1 MCNTWMTDHLL
12 VDKAKLYKKALD
24 RCPESYNLWESYND
38 WINMQHVEG
47 SMSLEET
54 DKVYTVSQW
63 HIWLKLKGRM
73 IDQESLV

>member
-1 MCNTWMTDHLL
+1 MKVSALFHMCSRWMTNHLL

-38 WINMQHVEG
+38 WINKQHEEG

-54 DKVYTVSQW
+54 DKVYTVSQ
-63 HIWLKLKGRM
+63 
-73 IDQESLV
+73 

>member
-1 MCNTWMTDHLL
+1 MTDHLL

-54 DKVYTVSQW
+54 DKVYTVSQ
-63 HIWLKLKGRM
+63 
-73 IDQESLV
+73 